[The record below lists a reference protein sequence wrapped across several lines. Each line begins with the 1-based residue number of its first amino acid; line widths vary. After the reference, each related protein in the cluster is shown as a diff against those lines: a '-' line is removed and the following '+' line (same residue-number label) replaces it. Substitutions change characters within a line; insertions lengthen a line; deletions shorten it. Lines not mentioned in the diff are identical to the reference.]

1 VVSVIEA
8 TLDNPSPVLAAQRS
22 KARADAVAR
31 MKADGME
38 YEERMAQLESVT
50 YPKPLEDLLEAAFEI
65 YRSGHPW
72 VADHPVEPK
81 SVARDLYERAMTF
94 ADYIGHYTLARS
106 EGLVLRYLTDT
117 YRALNQTVPD
127 EAKTDELRDLTAW
140 LGELVRQVDSS
151 LLDEWENLRHPAAV
165 PARPALDDRPPPVT
179 GNRRAFTVLVRNELF
194 RRVTL
199 ASLRRYDEL
208 GELEAGAGWNADRWR
223 QALAPYFTEHASIGT
238 GPDAR
243 GPQMLTIDEDTA
255 EWRVRQILED
265 PAGDH
270 DWGISAT
277 VDLAASD
284 EAGKAQVRVRDV
296 SQL

>member
-1 VVSVIEA
+1 
-8 TLDNPSPVLAAQRS
+8 
-22 KARADAVAR
+22 
-31 MKADGME
+31 
-38 YEERMAQLESVT
+38 
-50 YPKPLEDLLEAAFEI
+50 
-65 YRSGHPW
+65 
-72 VADHPVEPK
+72 
-81 SVARDLYERAMTF
+81 MTF

-151 LLDEWENLRHPAAV
+151 LLDEWENLRAPGA
-165 PARPALDDRPPPVT
+165 PARPAIDDRPPPVT
-179 GNRRAFTVLVRNELF
+179 SNRRAFTVLVRNELF

-199 ASLRRYDEL
+199 ASLRRYGEL
-208 GELEAGAGWNADRWR
+208 GELDAGAGWNADRWR
-223 QALAPYFTEHASIGT
+223 HALEPYFAEHSSIGT

-243 GPQMLTIDEDTA
+243 GPQMLIIEEGPA
-255 EWRVRQILED
+255 EWRVRQIFDD

-277 VDLAASD
+277 VDLAASN
-284 EAGKAQVRVRDV
+284 EAGKAQVTVISV
-296 SQL
+296 NQL